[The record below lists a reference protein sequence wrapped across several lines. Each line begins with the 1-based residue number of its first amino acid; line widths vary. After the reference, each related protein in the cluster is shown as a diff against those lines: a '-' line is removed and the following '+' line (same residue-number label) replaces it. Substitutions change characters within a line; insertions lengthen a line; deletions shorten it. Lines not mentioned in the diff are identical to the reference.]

1 MVINME
7 EFKKDLFDAYEKYCV
22 EIVYENGYTYIDELI
37 DGFMNVIDFRLQYT
51 AGILEDMEKI
61 FNTSDIEEIEKQIE
75 HMIKDYE
82 YND

>member
-1 MVINME
+1 ME